1 MSITLVAYPMA
12 FLINPEDA
20 KSQKLRMAADEVIT
34 NKTVA
39 TQNLKKIRVLTNIT
53 YDEVSRLMCQLG
65 APEQRFDM
73 PYFMDTESEAPSHR
87 SFSKKI
93 ALLSPFFAISSQ
105 G

>member
-20 KSQKLRMAADEVIT
+20 KSEKLRVASDEVDV

-53 YDEVSRLMCQLG
+53 YQEIG
-65 APEQRFDM
+65 
-73 PYFMDTESEAPSHR
+73 T
-87 SFSKKI
+87 
-93 ALLSPFFAISSQ
+93 
-105 G
+105 